1 MSYLQQAATSDGSSY
16 RYSRRKRLTLAPTGI
31 TPMPDMSRRALVKA
45 AGMVSASMLPRALSS
60 TAASAQEH
68 AVPPASSSGPSAA
81 VAATPAAA
89 QPTTYLFLKND
100 EAAFIEA
107 AVGRLIPADPLWPG
121 GIEAG
126 VSNYIDKQLGGA
138 WGAGERLY
146 RSGPWQPG
154 TPTQGY
160 QLPFTPAELFR
171 TALGAINKQ
180 LSEAGTPFASMS
192 ADQQDVYLHSLE
204 AGGKDLGGIP
214 SDVFFEHLWDS
225 TVEGFLSDP
234 VYGGN
239 RNMVS
244 WRMIG
249 FPGAYASYYD
259 LVDQHG
265 IKLDRTPMSLAE
277 DAQGHIH
284 MDPGIHARL
293 P

>member
-1 MSYLQQAATSDGSSY
+1 
-16 RYSRRKRLTLAPTGI
+16 
-31 TPMPDMSRRALVKA
+31 
-45 AGMVSASMLPRALSS
+45 MVSASMLPRALTS

-81 VAATPAAA
+81 VAATPAPA

-107 AVGRLIPADPLWPG
+107 AVGRLIPADSQWPG

-126 VSNYIDKQLGGA
+126 VPNYIDKQLGGA

-154 TPTQGY
+154 TPSQGY

-171 TALGAINKQ
+171 TALTAINKQ

-192 ADQQDVYLHSLE
+192 ADQQDAYLHSLE
-204 AGGKDLGGIP
+204 TGGKDLGGIP
-214 SDVFFEHLWDS
+214 SDVFFEHLWDC

-239 RNMVS
+239 RDMVS

-265 IKLDRTPMSLAE
+265 MQLDRAPMSLAE

>member
-1 MSYLQQAATSDGSSY
+1 
-16 RYSRRKRLTLAPTGI
+16 
-31 TPMPDMSRRALVKA
+31 MPDMSRRALIKA
-45 AGMVSASMLPRALSS
+45 TGAVSASILPGALSP

-68 AVPPASSSGPSAA
+68 GVPPSPSSGPSAA
-81 VAATPAAA
+81 VAAAAA
-89 QPTTYLFLKND
+89 AHSTTYLFLNND

-107 AVGRLIPADPLWPG
+107 AVARLIPADPQWPG
-121 GIEAG
+121 AIEAG
-126 VSNYIDKQLGGA
+126 VPNYIDKQLGGA

-154 TPTQGY
+154 TPSQGY

-171 TALGAINKQ
+171 TALTALNKE
-180 LSEAGTPFASMS
+180 LSGAGTPFAQMN
-192 ADQQDVYLHSLE
+192 ADQQDAYLRSLE
-204 AGGKDLGGIP
+204 AGEKNLGGVP
-214 SDVFFEHLWDS
+214 SDVFFAHLWGS
-225 TVEGFLSDP
+225 VVEGFLSDP

-239 RNMVS
+239 RNMVA

-265 IKLDRTPMSLAE
+265 IKLDRAPLSLAE
-277 DAQGHIH
+277 DAHGHIH